1 MSGKPSVSPLVT
13 KDELIE
19 GSKLEMSAQDQSASH
34 NAVMATLN
42 KLKGIK
48 KAEEPAPFMST
59 PSPFVMPPSTQPASQ
74 FSGISSTKLTD
85 STQAKSDAV
94 KHTLD
99 MIAASKNNNAGSNSF
114 PSILLPSP
122 TPQAAPVVNQPITKA
137 QMPKKSE
144 NKDDADE
151 DDVVVKPEKKLSQKE
166 EEEAEFDYM
175 NDVEA
180 RQRKLVEKHQKAK
193 KKEEDGS
200 DSDDEKKPS
209 SQATPAP
216 AP

>member
-1 MSGKPSVSPLVT
+1 
-13 KDELIE
+13 
-19 GSKLEMSAQDQSASH
+19 
-34 NAVMATLN
+34 
-42 KLKGIK
+42 
-48 KAEEPAPFMST
+48 
-59 PSPFVMPPSTQPASQ
+59 
-74 FSGISSTKLTD
+74 
-85 STQAKSDAV
+85 
-94 KHTLD
+94 
-99 MIAASKNNNAGSNSF
+99 MIAASKNNNAGTNSF

-180 RQRKLVEKHQKAK
+180 RQRKLVEKHQKAR